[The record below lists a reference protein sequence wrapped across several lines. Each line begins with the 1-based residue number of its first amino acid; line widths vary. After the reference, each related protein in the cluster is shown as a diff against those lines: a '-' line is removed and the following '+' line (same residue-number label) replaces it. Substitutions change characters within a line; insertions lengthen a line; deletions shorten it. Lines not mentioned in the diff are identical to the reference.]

1 MLLNAFLNEYM
12 VSELFVALPLNENGA
27 AAFAADPL
35 AAFKAGNTPQS
46 AAAMLCLTL
55 TNFRAKVIAPTA
67 SEYSAGRSLE
77 VVTFY
82 FELNLPP
89 TGMSSTNATD
99 LWTWTLPFSNDAWKR
114 GNALFQHQA
123 GSSLK
128 VKMMWPLY
136 QDATTFCQFAGD
148 FKVWL
153 NSSLFR
159 FCAHDIDIPNFACH
173 FARSRYYVCY
183 SRSTSIL

>member
-1 MLLNAFLNEYM
+1 MLRWWFVSKDGKTPETTILAPMLLNAFLNEYM

-27 AAFAADPL
+27 AAFAADPF

-67 SEYSAGRSLE
+67 SECSAGRSLE

-89 TGMSSTNATD
+89 RECIRRVQQTYGLGRFHSQMM
-99 LWTWTLPFSNDAWKR
+99 R
-114 GNALFQHQA
+114 GNVGMLCFNT
-123 GSSLK
+123 K
-128 VKMMWPLY
+128 PVRP
-136 QDATTFCQFAGD
+136 
-148 FKVWL
+148 
-153 NSSLFR
+153 
-159 FCAHDIDIPNFACH
+159 
-173 FARSRYYVCY
+173 
-183 SRSTSIL
+183 